1 MKYKLKINI
10 KKFLKNHYVDI
21 VLLIILIVLIIVFII
36 RKYNLVKKKKIVKE
50 KFFGQNLTKNRVP
63 SCLKTYSNKD
73 YSVKFQGLNEQ
84 YYNPFYKKMVD
95 YYLRDYYISTSF
107 KSYMP
112 CGYSDDVCALES
124 IRDILN
130 KGARCINLDL
140 FYDGDYE
147 FDPDNKIV
155 VGRVVNNKL
164 NYLKSIEK
172 EYRYLEFKD
181 CLKLI
186 DYLAW
191 KKCNYPL
198 ILYLNLEFRN
208 AANLENLIAKDLM
221 DYIGVRFIDK
231 QFGFQRYQIGNIPIR
246 FLKNKLIIVT
256 NYKPISP
263 VLNEIVNGIINPDSN
278 SVLPIELSKKDEDYG
293 GIRGKMPEKNKSI
306 QFTRENM
313 CYVFPKIEYLPNDK
327 YRPKINVNNLNFKDS
342 LDYGIQMF
350 AMNFQQFDENMK
362 EYNKFFKNSGFIPKP
377 IGNKFENKDTNLVFM
392 PKPLNIKE
400 QDYKFTY
407 QPKEIKVNRIPSGW
421 IPDTPM

>member
-1 MKYKLKINI
+1 MKYELKINFL
-10 KKFLKNHYVDI
+10 KFIKNHYVDI
-21 VLLIILIVLIIVFII
+21 ILLIVLIVLIIVFVI
-36 RKYNLVKKKKIVKE
+36 RKKKVKE
-50 KFFGQNLTKNRVP
+50 SFFGQNLAKNRVP

-73 YSVKFQGLNEQ
+73 YSVKFQNLEEQ
-84 YYNPFYKKMVD
+84 YYNPYYKKRVD

-140 FYDGDYE
+140 FYDGEYE
-147 FDPDNKIV
+147 YDPDNQIV
-155 VGRVVNNKL
+155 VGRVIDNKL
-164 NYLKSIEK
+164 NYLNGIKDEYKYLKFK
-172 EYRYLEFKD
+172 E
-181 CLKLI
+181 CLDLI
-186 DYLAW
+186 NYLAW

-198 ILYLNLEFRN
+198 ILYLNLEFKG
-208 AANLENLIAKDLM
+208 AENLESLIAKDLIE
-221 DYIGVRFIDK
+221 YLGVNFLNK
-231 QFGFQRYQIGNIPIR
+231 QFGFQRYPIGNIPIR
-246 FLKNKLIIVT
+246 FLKNRVIIVT

-278 SVLPIELSKKDEDYG
+278 SVLPIELSRKDENYG
-293 GIRGKMPEKNKSI
+293 GIRGKMPEKSKSI

-313 CYVFPKIEYLPNDK
+313 CYVYPQIEYLPDDK
-327 YRPKINVNNLNFKDS
+327 YRPKINVYNLNFKDS

-392 PKPLNIKE
+392 PKPLEIKE
-400 QDYKFTY
+400 QNDEFTY
-407 QPKEIKVNRIPSGW
+407 QTKEIKVDRLPNGW
-421 IPDTPM
+421 IPETSM